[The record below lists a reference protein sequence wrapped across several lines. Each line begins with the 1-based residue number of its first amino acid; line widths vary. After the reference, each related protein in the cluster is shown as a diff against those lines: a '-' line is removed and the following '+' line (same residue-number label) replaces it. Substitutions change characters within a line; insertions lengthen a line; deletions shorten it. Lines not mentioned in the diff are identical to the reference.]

1 MVKKKTLQDA
11 SRIHPLRGV
20 LVMSHSADA
29 ERLTKDFLD
38 GLHTVAEPPNNTNT
52 DERVE

>member
-1 MVKKKTLQDA
+1 
-11 SRIHPLRGV
+11 
-20 LVMSHSADA
+20 MSHSADA

-52 DERVE
+52 DERVEWDTRLMLLPPRLD